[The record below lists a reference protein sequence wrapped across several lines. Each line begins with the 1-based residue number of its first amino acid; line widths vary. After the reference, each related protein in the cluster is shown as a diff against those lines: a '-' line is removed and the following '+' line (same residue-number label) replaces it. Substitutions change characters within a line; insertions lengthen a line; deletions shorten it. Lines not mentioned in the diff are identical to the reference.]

1 MGRYSTKDT
10 TLRGSNGNEIP
21 IDEGTIVQLDLI
33 SMQTDP
39 EIWGQDA
46 EQFRPERWLLST

>member
-10 TLRGSNGNEIP
+10 TLRSSNGNEIP

>member
-39 EIWGQDA
+39 EIWGQNA